1 MVMTKDKTGPVP
13 TEIKLHRRARVLEI
27 AFDDGARF
35 ELPCEYLRVFSPSA
49 EVRAA
54 TNRGEVVTGKEA
66 VNVTAI
72 TPVGTYAVQL
82 AFDDGHDSGIYS
94 WSTLYELGIN
104 QKENWRDYLDRLAG
118 KGHARS
124 SGLTAPPAGPIK
136 VRILYF
142 ATLASALKREAEEAE
157 LPVAVTDVQALVAWL
172 RGRGAAWERALTEPA
187 LKVTVNK
194 QFATPATPLRDGDEI
209 ALVAARPV

>member
-1 MVMTKDKTGPVP
+1 MLNTMVMTKDKTGPVP
-13 TEIKLHRRARVLEI
+13 TEIKLHQRARVLEV

-94 WSTLYELGIN
+94 WPTLYELGIN
-104 QKENWRDYLDRLAG
+104 PKENWKDYLNRLAR
-118 KGHARS
+118 KGHARG
-124 SGLTAPPAGPIK
+124 SGLTGQPAGPMK
-136 VRILYF
+136 VKILYF
-142 ATLASALKREAEEAE
+142 ATLAGALEREAEEAE
-157 LPVAVTDVQALVAWL
+157 LPASVTDVQALVAWL
-172 RGRGAAWERALTEPA
+172 RRRGEAW
-187 LKVTVNK
+187 N
-194 QFATPATPLRDGDEI
+194 
-209 ALVAARPV
+209 AR